1 MSDELR
7 SKYSTARFYFDI
19 LTILCILQIGVSVVI
34 FIAAFTSG
42 QASTWA
48 MAPFISK
55 STVMWLAFIAAFLGL
70 GQIAAIQVSQAVL
83 DIADNSRLVLELT
96 IKHHNAKIDGTVP
109 QITKLRSEPKLKR
122 DATPK
127 GAG

>member
-1 MSDELR
+1 MGHGPIHIQINSD
-7 SKYSTARFYFDI
+7 
-19 LTILCILQIGVSVVI
+19 VVGLYRGLSGSRTDCRD
-34 FIAAFTSG
+34 TS
-42 QASTWA
+42 
-48 MAPFISK
+48 
-55 STVMWLAFIAAFLGL
+55 L
-70 GQIAAIQVSQAVL
+70 QAVL